1 MAENE
6 GREGKDLALD
16 QKKEFE
22 KRILEAIED
31 LKTGQT
37 TVSTEGIEVTNYG
50 EQYTIK
56 LKGITFGI
64 IDKEGKFTYNREN
77 FKEVKEALKEDGLTL
92 EDLGLPNLEQS
103 IDQEKEPDEKEPE
116 HNKDEEKENPEPE
129 KDDEEQ
135 EKDIE
140 KDKEEIAE
148 ELGIEPKKIYPI
160 REDSAFYKNHPGM
173 FPGKDLFFF
182 EDKQGNIKVGT
193 KDENGRAI
201 EDTVHFSS
209 KQIGQ
214 MEQVIRLGDG
224 REDVRKDIPLQT
236 IAIENPAKGTVD
248 KDVRDRYIAV
258 FRGNGGYLEFE
269 EVEQSREKGKPAVS
283 ERIEVSGREYNTHEM
298 NERTE
303 NRRGGQTPGETVENY
318 ESLEESSKADDGIQP
333 NEVDKETFKKQIAQD
348 LTKTY
353 GPMPAD
359 RLEAMTEDVME
370 RIKAGEKRDE
380 AIARVGIEERE
391 TGGRTQGEPRDNR
404 GH

>member
-6 GREGKDLALD
+6 GMEGKDLALD
-16 QKKEFE
+16 KKKEFE

-236 IAIENPAKGTVD
+236 IAIENPAKGTGD
-248 KDVRDRYIAV
+248 KDIRDRYIAV